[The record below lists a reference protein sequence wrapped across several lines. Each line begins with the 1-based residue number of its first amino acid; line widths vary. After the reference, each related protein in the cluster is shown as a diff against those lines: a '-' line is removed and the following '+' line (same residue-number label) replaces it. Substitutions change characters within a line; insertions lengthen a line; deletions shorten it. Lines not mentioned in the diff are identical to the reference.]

1 MKTFLKIG
9 YLTSVCCVAVSCSML
24 KPTSSVAQYNEF
36 YYTNMDKIYMLEK
49 GMSYDRVND
58 ILGIKPHDIYV
69 DYNNGK
75 KILTY
80 LYKNTYQEVASNELL
95 NEVALS
101 GGSPKYDPKEDHTL
115 FCIFDE
121 NTNLL
126 ESYITDLGRKSG
138 KDVLKDEKKL
148 KSFVQNPKK
157 PKAKVKIKKN
167 SAKLGGGLGK
177 FGLK

>member
-1 MKTFLKIG
+1 M
-9 YLTSVCCVAVSCSML
+9 
-24 KPTSSVAQYNEF
+24 
-36 YYTNMDKIYMLEK
+36 
-49 GMSYDRVND
+49 
-58 ILGIKPHDIYV
+58 
-69 DYNNGK
+69 
-75 KILTY
+75 
-80 LYKNTYQEVASNELL
+80 YKNTYQEVASNELL

-101 GGSPKYDPKEDHTL
+101 GGSPKYDPNEDHTL

-148 KSFVQNPKK
+148 KSYVQNPKK
-157 PKAKVKIKKN
+157 LKAKVKIKKS

>member
-1 MKTFLKIG
+1 MKNFLNLANIVL
-9 YLTSVCCVAVSCSML
+9 LTCFAASCAVVQ
-24 KPTSSVAQYNEF
+24 PTQSVAQYNEF
-36 YYTNMDKIYMLEK
+36 YYTNLDNIYMLEK

-58 ILGIKPHDIYV
+58 VLAIKPHDIYV

-115 FCIFDE
+115 FCIFNE

-126 ESYITDLGRKSG
+126 ESYITDLGRKIG

-148 KSFVQNPKK
+148 KSYVQNPKK
-157 PKAKVKIKKN
+157 PITKVNIKKG
-167 SAKLGGGLGK
+167 SAKLGGLGK